1 MAKPISFILLWCVSM
16 MAAAQ
21 LPLYTITGIVKNETS
36 EPLQGAHIAIEPAAA
51 GIITNEKGVFELL
64 LNAGK
69 KKITITYT
77 GYKTFHTSINLQK
90 DTALYFFLEPKTEQL
105 QEVIITGNRNLQ
117 SDQLQNTRSSTLTLS
132 TREINAIPVLG
143 GEADPIKT
151 LQLLPGVAKGVE
163 GTTDLFVRGGAA
175 DQNLVLLDGAPV
187 YNTGHLF
194 GFLSVFNADILQE
207 VTAIN
212 GAFPADAGG
221 RLSSIMQINTRSSF
235 ADKTKVQANVGLLAS
250 RLLVQQP
257 IIKNKVDVWVAARRT
272 YIDQVVTM
280 FGESVPYYF
289 YDVNAKLIIKPNEKD
304 RIEIAHYSGEDV
316 LNFVREARD
325 TSSNFR
331 FTSDFTIA
339 NSTQTLLWKRTLNEN
354 SESSLN
360 IYRTRFN
367 YAIRNQF
374 EESRLFTDSDIT
386 DWGAKWLITKKVSST
401 LSYTGGWE
409 AVHHQVSPNVI
420 STSGEIA
427 QLLESSSTQGQSSLE
442 NSLFFQADGSWGNY
456 WQWSSGLRISSAYV
470 ANTFYINPEPRLA
483 IRYALSETSA
493 VKASYSRMAQYLHR
507 VSSAA
512 VAFPTDI
519 WYPVTD
525 RVKPQTANQYTLAYT
540 RQFLDSYLYLS
551 IESYFKQMNSLI
563 GYREGTNLFLNTD
576 FEEQL
581 IQGNGNSYGLELL
594 LKKEKGKL
602 TGWIA
607 YTLSK
612 STRQFDE
619 INNGKTF
626 LARYDRRHNGSV
638 VINYAISKRISLSGV
653 FEFIS
658 GSRFTPVIGQYIV
671 SAPSLGGVQLIPVYA
686 PVNSVKLADTHRLD
700 VGLKLFSKP
709 ERKYKSEWFIG
720 VYNVYNRATP
730 IGINIEPNRD
740 GSYRY
745 EQPGLFGT
753 LPFISYGISF

>member
-1 MAKPISFILLWCVSM
+1 MARPISFILFWCVNFLST
-16 MAAAQ
+16 AQ
-21 LPLYTITGIVKNETS
+21 VQPILVTGLVKNESS
-36 EPLQGAHIAIEPAAA
+36 ELLQGAHITIEPTAV
-51 GIITNEKGVFELL
+51 GIITNEKGIFELNL
-64 LNAGK
+64 SPGK
-69 KKITITYT
+69 KKITVSFT
-77 GYKTFHTSINLQK
+77 GYKTIRENIDLQK
-90 DTALYFFLEPKTEQL
+90 DTTLYFFLETKAEQL
-105 QEVIITGNRNLQ
+105 QDLIITGNRNFQ
-117 SDQLQNTRSSTLTLS
+117 SDQLQNTRSSTLALS
-132 TREINAIPVLG
+132 SWEINTIPVLG

-175 DQNLVLLDGAPV
+175 DQNLILLDGAPV

-194 GFLSVFNADILQE
+194 GFLSVFNADILQD

-212 GAFPADAGG
+212 GAFPADVGG
-221 RLSSIMQINTRSSF
+221 RLSSIMKVNTRSSF
-235 ADKTKVQANVGLLAS
+235 TDKTKVMANVGLLAS
-250 RLLVQQP
+250 RLMVQQP

-272 YIDQVVTM
+272 YIDKVVTM
-280 FGESVPYYF
+280 FDESLPYYF
-289 YDVNAKLIIKPNEKD
+289 YDVNAKLLIKPDDKN
-304 RIEIAHYSGEDV
+304 RIEMAHYSGEDV

-339 NSTQTLLWKRTLNEN
+339 NTTQTLVWTRTLNEN

-367 YAIRNQF
+367 YAIQNQF
-374 EESRLFTDSDIT
+374 EDSKLFTNSNIT
-386 DWGAKWLITKKVSST
+386 DWGAKWILTKRITPT
-401 LSYTGGWE
+401 LQYAAGWE
-409 AVHHQVSPNVI
+409 AVHHEVSPNVI
-420 STSGEIA
+420 TTSGEIA
-427 QLLESSSTQGQSSLE
+427 QLLESSSTRGQVSLE
-442 NSLFFQADGSWGNY
+442 NSLFFQADGSLGKY
-456 WQWSSGLRISSAYV
+456 LKWSSGLRVSSAYV
-470 ANTFYINPEPRLA
+470 ANTFYVNPEPRLA
-483 IRYALSETSA
+483 IRYEVSKTSA
-493 VKASYSRMAQYLHR
+493 LKASYSRMAQYLHR

-525 RVKPQTANQYTLAYT
+525 RVQPQTANQFTLAYT
-540 RQFLDSYLYLS
+540 QQFPGSFIFLS
-551 IESYFKQMNSLI
+551 LESYYKQMKSLI
-563 GYREGTNLFLNTD
+563 GYREGTNLFLNTN

-581 IQGNGNSYGLELL
+581 IQGRGNSYGLEFL
-594 LKKEKGKL
+594 LKKESGKL

-619 INNGKTF
+619 INSGKTF

-638 VINYAISKRISLSGV
+638 VLNYALVKRISLTSV

-671 SAPSLGGVQLIPVYA
+671 PAPNLGGVQLVPVYA

-700 VGLKLFSKP
+700 LGLKLFSRP
-709 ERKYKSEWFIG
+709 ERRYKSEWFIG

-730 IGINIEPNRD
+730 IGINIEPNPD

-753 LPFISYGISF
+753 VPFISFGISI